1 MSRRENCWDNAIQ
14 ESFHGH
20 MKDHINEK
28 LAAYAEF
35 SDVKVIVDDYMDYYN
50 NRRC

>member
-1 MSRRENCWDNAIQ
+1 
-14 ESFHGH
+14 